1 MFSQLV
7 MSHGKRRLLSYRS
20 SVGPRTVTPP
30 AAQVAGDTPAV
41 EQPPPAPD
49 GPRPDGS
56 GSTLQLDQANST
68 VDRNQMITTRQ
79 KKKTQMITSSNRK
92 HPRSEPPSEKSY
104 SPHGTITSP
113 GASQGSKAEENGS
126 TRPKRRRKPNRH
138 FDPATW
144 EL

>member
-1 MFSQLV
+1 MAAHMFSQLV
-7 MSHGKRRLLSYRS
+7 MLHGKRRLLSYRS

-68 VDRNQMITTRQ
+68 VDRNQMIT
-79 KKKTQMITSSNRK
+79 SSNRK

-104 SPHGTITSP
+104 SPHGTVTSP
-113 GASQGSKAEENGS
+113 GASQGSKAKENGS